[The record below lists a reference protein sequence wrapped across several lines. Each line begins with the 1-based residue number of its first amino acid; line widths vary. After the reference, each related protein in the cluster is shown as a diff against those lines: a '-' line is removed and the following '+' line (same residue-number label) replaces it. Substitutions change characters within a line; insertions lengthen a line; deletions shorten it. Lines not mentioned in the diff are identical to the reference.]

1 MAETLR
7 GSVHESPVRHL
18 PHAHGYAV
26 NGLRGHCDFR
36 DSTSPRM
43 TPGCCEIVARQP
55 KDIPPP
61 AGWAF
66 FTAFSE
72 IKGKRVEL
80 SCLRIPAL
88 C

>member
-26 NGLRGHCDFR
+26 NGLRGHWDFR

-55 KDIPPP
+55 KDVSRRP
-61 AGWAF
+61 AEH
-66 FTAFSE
+66 FSRCSQNKRG
-72 IKGKRVEL
+72 KGVEL

-88 C
+88 W